1 MANLWYI
8 LSYAVLLQLCNSYEY
23 NESPRNYY
31 NEDSEIDRV
40 LAEYRKDESD
50 PYSATGSRRSEE
62 EALRDP
68 VAQETIKMPGVS
80 PQKVRLHF

>member
-1 MANLWYI
+1 MANLLCI
-8 LSYAVLLQLCNSYEY
+8 LSCAVLLQLCNSYEY
-23 NESPRNYY
+23 NETPRSYY
-31 NEDSEIDRV
+31 NEDSEIDRI
-40 LAEYRKDESD
+40 LTEYRKEESD

-80 PQKVRLHF
+80 PQKVRLLF